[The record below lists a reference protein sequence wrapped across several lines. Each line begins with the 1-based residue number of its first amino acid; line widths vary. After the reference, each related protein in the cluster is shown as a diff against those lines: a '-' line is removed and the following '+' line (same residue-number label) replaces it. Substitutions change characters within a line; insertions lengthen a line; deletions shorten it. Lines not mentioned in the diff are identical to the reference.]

1 MGAGRRFLKI
11 PSHIKTVWVLK
22 KKEGKEKGG
31 EGGAGNECWQN
42 FRLIEEKRRSPLE
55 ELRAVIQR
63 GGDEAVSFSM
73 NSYYKGKGVMLDY

>member
-22 KKEGKEKGG
+22 KKRKERG
-31 EGGAGNECWQN
+31 GGAGNECWQN

>member
-11 PSHIKTVWVLK
+11 PSHIKTVWVLNKRKEK
-22 KKEGKEKGG
+22 KKWGG
-31 EGGAGNECWQN
+31 RAGNECWQN